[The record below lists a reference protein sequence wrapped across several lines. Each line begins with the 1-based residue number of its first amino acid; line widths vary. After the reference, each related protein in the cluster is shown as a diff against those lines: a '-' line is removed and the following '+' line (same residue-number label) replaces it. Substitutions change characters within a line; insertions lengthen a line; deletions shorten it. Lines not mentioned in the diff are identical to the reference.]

1 MGQETLLD
9 ETLAAIRRQKQ
20 LYKRKL
26 ENVHTIEDRNRLKDD
41 IRILAEEESRILNQ
55 LKYDKRY

>member
-9 ETLAAIRRQKQ
+9 ETLAAIR
-20 LYKRKL
+20 KRKL

-41 IRILAEEESRILNQ
+41 ICILAEEESRILNQ

>member
-9 ETLAAIRRQKQ
+9 ETLAVIRRQKQ

-41 IRILAEEESRILNQ
+41 ICILAEEESRILNQ

>member
-41 IRILAEEESRILNQ
+41 IRILAEEESRILKQ

>member
-41 IRILAEEESRILNQ
+41 ICILAEEESRILNQ

>member
-1 MGQETLLD
+1 MGQETPLD
-9 ETLAAIRRQKQ
+9 EILAAIRRQKQ

-41 IRILAEEESRILNQ
+41 IRILAGVESRILNQ